1 MSTMTDFLSDGATL
15 TRRNVIKNR
24 RNPDVI
30 VWTIMAPVSFA
41 LLFAFV
47 FGSAIDVPGSN
58 YREYLI
64 AGILVQTMLNTSLN
78 TGAAIADDMKKGLI
92 DRFRSL
98 PISPSS
104 VLVGRTTSDMLNNVL
119 VVTIMA
125 VTGLLIGWR
134 IRSSVLEAVAGF
146 GVLLLFAYAC
156 AWITAWLGAGA
167 KSPEALANGLMM
179 LTMPMMFISNAFV
192 PSDGLPTVLRTI
204 AEWSPVSAVVG
215 ATRELFGNTP
225 AGAAPQGPWPMENPV
240 PAALIWIALIL
251 VVFVP
256 LAVARFKKAVSQ

>member
-1 MSTMTDFLSDGATL
+1 MSTFSEFLSDGATL

-24 RNPDVI
+24 RTPDVI

-98 PISPSS
+98 PISPAS
-104 VLVGRTTSDMLNNVL
+104 VLVGRTTSDMLNNIL
-119 VVTIMA
+119 VIAIMA

-134 IRSSVLEAVAGF
+134 VRSSFLEAAAGF
-146 GVLLLFAYAC
+146 GLLLLFAYAC
-156 AWITAWLGAGA
+156 AWITAWLGVGA

-192 PSDGLPTVLRTI
+192 PSDGLPSVLRVI

-225 AGAAPQGPWPMENPV
+225 PGATTSGAWPMEHPV
-240 PAALIWIALIL
+240 LASLGWVTLIL
-251 VVFVP
+251 VVFIP
-256 LAVARFKKAVSQ
+256 LAVSRFNKSVSQ